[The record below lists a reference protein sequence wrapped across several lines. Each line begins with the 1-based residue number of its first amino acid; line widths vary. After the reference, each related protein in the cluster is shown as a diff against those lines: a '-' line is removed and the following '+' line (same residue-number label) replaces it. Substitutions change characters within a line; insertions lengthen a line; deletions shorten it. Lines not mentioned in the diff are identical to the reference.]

1 MNCKEAREIINLLMD
16 GEQHPQADQAHAHV
30 SVCDACAEWQS
41 STECTVSLISAGEFP
56 EIDLSA
62 AIMSRLPKHHPASQ
76 RRKLRIPGRALAWI
90 GACWG
95 AGLLALLVIGVTVS
109 HWLTPARTGDLVI
122 RTYDLARASMSLL
135 AVVLSAGRV
144 VLDAVAQVLPHESF
158 SYLLWFVVLDS
169 IILAAI
175 AAIWFRRKK
184 AHGLFIVVG

>member
-1 MNCKEAREIINLLMD
+1 MKCKEAREIINLLMD
-16 GEQHPQADQAHAHV
+16 GEQHSQADQAHAHV
-30 SVCDACAEWQS
+30 SECASCMEWQS
-41 STECTVSLISAGEFP
+41 SMDCLVSLISAP
-56 EIDLSA
+56 ELPEVDLA
-62 AIMSRLPKHHPASQ
+62 PAIMSRLPEHHPAAQ
-76 RRKLRIPGRALAWI
+76 TRRWLPGRALAWI

-122 RTYDLARASMSLL
+122 RTYDLARASISLL

-175 AAIWFRRKK
+175 AAIWSRRKK

>member
-16 GEQHPQADQAHAHV
+16 GDQHPQADQAHAHV
-30 SVCDACAEWQS
+30 SECASCMEWQS
-41 STECTVSLISAGEFP
+41 SMDRAMSLISAEQLP

-76 RRKLRIPGRALAWI
+76 RRKLRMPGRALAWLA
-90 GACWG
+90 ACWG
-95 AGLLALLVIGVTVS
+95 AGLLALLVIGVAVS

-122 RTYDLARASMSLL
+122 RTYDLARASISLL

-144 VLDAVAQVLPHESF
+144 VLDAVVQVLPHESF
-158 SYLLWFVVLDS
+158 SYLLWIVVLDS

-184 AHGLFIVVG
+184 AHGLFIVMS